1 MSNPEKIY
9 HSFRTFIADNFYVT
23 TKLIFCLETK
33 GRICFFGKNK
43 NTNSNNEIIK
53 IPQKETN
60 DRKYIRSIG
69 SEVMQMQFKAEK
81 MPLDKRDN
89 YIMDKLNIMEQNI

>member
-1 MSNPEKIY
+1 M
-9 HSFRTFIADNFYVT
+9 
-23 TKLIFCLETK
+23 L
-33 GRICFFGKNK
+33 
-43 NTNSNNEIIK
+43 K

-69 SEVMQMQFKAEK
+69 YEVMKMQFEAEK
-81 MPLDKRDN
+81 MLLDKRDN